1 MDSPGSFTEE
11 DVLESESSEDSQAEE
26 EDALDIESSLDAGE
40 ESSEDGDGEDSDSEV
55 LESSRDTQDK
65 VKNALSMLEE
75 RTLDSLD
82 ADGLVPGEE
91 LDS

>member
-1 MDSPGSFTEE
+1 M
-11 DVLESESSEDSQAEE
+11 E
-26 EDALDIESSLDAGE
+26 EDALSTDKDIESSLDAGE
-40 ESSEDGDGEDSDSEV
+40 ELSEDGDGEDSDSEE

-75 RTLDSLD
+75 RTLSSLD

-91 LDS
+91 LES